1 MANNKRKLAADKTGN
16 YTTVQKKDMQMAEAI
31 LKSGTSEH
39 LDKVPKWVLDPRAKK
54 EWKRLV
60 KEFRKLDIL
69 SNLDFNNLGLYC
81 NSFIAYLDAT
91 EELRITGTTATRI
104 NKMGDETPIKHP
116 LVEIQRMYSDEVKKY
131 SNFLGLSMDSR
142 LKMGAL
148 KVELMKN
155 EVDNVF
161 VGI

>member
-1 MANNKRKLAADKTGN
+1 MANNRKLASE
-16 YTTVQKKDMQMAEAI
+16 QKSRRTIEKQKEMEMAEAI
-31 LKSGTSEH
+31 LKGGTSEQ
-39 LDKVPKWVLDPRAKK
+39 LDKVPKWVSDPRAKK

-60 KEFRKLDIL
+60 REFRKLDIL

-81 NSFIAYLDAT
+81 NSFVAYLDAT
-91 EELRITGTTATRI
+91 EELKITGTTAIRV

-131 SNFLGLSMDSR
+131 SNFIGLSMDSR

-148 KVELMKN
+148 KVEQMKG
-155 EVDNVF
+155 EVDNEF
-161 VGI
+161 SGI